1 MSIIHFFSLGVI
13 MCNINSALGIEFNLL
28 SFMGKLFKGK
38 LNRPVYKRWRSRR
51 WSRRLDNSRVL
62 SEEEH
67 DNKSKNTFI
76 SSAVVAN
83 EMVSYLK
90 HI

>member
-1 MSIIHFFSLGVI
+1 MVEEEVESQARQL
-13 MCNINSALGIEFNLL
+13 
-28 SFMGKLFKGK
+28 
-38 LNRPVYKRWRSRR
+38 
-51 WSRRLDNSRVL
+51 L

>member
-1 MSIIHFFSLGVI
+1 MKEEEEVESQARQL
-13 MCNINSALGIEFNLL
+13 
-28 SFMGKLFKGK
+28 
-38 LNRPVYKRWRSRR
+38 
-51 WSRRLDNSRVL
+51 L

-90 HI
+90 HISY